1 MHSLRMHRAWNF
13 SLVLLF
19 IGFNLIAC
27 DGPRGVVTALN
38 TETPAAPVNSP
49 GTYRLSPGDK
59 LKVTV
64 FNEVDLTGEF
74 QVNERGNIAF
84 PLVGEVQAANSTSD
98 EFQQRLTARLRGKYV
113 KKPRVSVEMISY
125 RPVNVLGEV
134 RNAGQIQYRP
144 GLTLQD
150 AVALAGGFTYRAN
163 TRTVYVRRADASGE
177 VSISTDGERVPILPG
192 DNIRVPERYF

>member
-84 PLVGEVQAANSTSD
+84 
-98 EFQQRLTARLRGKYV
+98 RLLAKCRLRTRRRTSSNSV
-113 KKPRVSVEMISY
+113 LPRVCAE
-125 RPVNVLGEV
+125 
-134 RNAGQIQYRP
+134 
-144 GLTLQD
+144 
-150 AVALAGGFTYRAN
+150 N
-163 TRTVYVRRADASGE
+163 T
-177 VSISTDGERVPILPG
+177 
-192 DNIRVPERYF
+192 